1 MYSDSNSRKIFEG
14 LNEAQRLKIIDRYI
28 VQLRS
33 ASITMAAD
41 GRVDIVEMLDDV
53 ANDLE
58 ANASEIASTMFGIEL
73 LMQAAGFLEV
83 ANVLSSGND
92 QPITLH

>member
-1 MYSDSNSRKIFEG
+1 MESDSNGRKIFEG

-33 ASITMAAD
+33 ASIAMAAD
-41 GRVDIVEMLDDV
+41 GRLDIVEMLDDV

-73 LMQAAGFLEV
+73 LMQAAGFLEM
-83 ANVLSSGND
+83 ARVLSSGSD
-92 QPITLH
+92 EPTTLH